1 MAPSVRV
8 ILSARAAWAVAND
21 ADVEE
26 NVRTAS
32 MMARKSRVEIV
43 IYYGGGVDVLGPTA
57 SIGVVLRVEGSRGA
71 EDAEVVSKGAGIK
84 DARTRCSSLCTTGGG
99 CSLAGR
105 SATGWSSSGSG
116 GGRRKERG
124 IICHRSTVRMASRS
138 RWHSSLGSSGNP
150 MCSNTWKRSLGN
162 RRGVDLALDRCLQ

>member
-8 ILSARAAWAVAND
+8 ILSARATWVVAND

-43 IYYGGGVDVLGPTA
+43 IYYGGGADVLGPTT
-57 SIGVVLRVEGSRGA
+57 SIGVVLREEGFGGA
-71 EDAEVVSKGAGIK
+71 EDAEVTGKGAGIE
-84 DARTRCSSLCTTGGG
+84 DARTRCPSLCTTGGG

-105 SATGWSSSGSG
+105 SAAGWSSFGSG
-116 GGRRKERG
+116 GGRRNE
-124 IICHRSTVRMASRS
+124 
-138 RWHSSLGSSGNP
+138 
-150 MCSNTWKRSLGN
+150 
-162 RRGVDLALDRCLQ
+162 